1 MRCPYCASE
10 VPQAAIVCPH
20 CAHDFYLFKPLL
32 ERIEQLEA
40 RLLEQAQAGRVT
52 HEERI
57 AALESEL
64 AALKAGQPA
73 AQGVAVPLATGGQ
86 GLAFRSGAATPL
98 SAVAGSKR
106 YWVSLALALSPTLA
120 LLVVAHIVLLFVYDV
135 KPLYLRF
142 ASILIPIPF
151 GFALL
156 VWHPHR
162 FRISAIGGFAIAAV
176 AVWLMLV
183 TTAYVDNVPVMPQRA
198 RDMREVLEY
207 MASIGLAFLTG
218 LLLGKL
224 RYRRLY
230 MMTPEPNRLTLFL
243 AELFTTNKEGEL
255 GVVRLANRIQKT
267 VSAFTPIG
275 AGAASIYAGI
285 KALIGDGG

>member
-20 CAHDFYLFKPLL
+20 CTRDFYLFKPLL
-32 ERIEQLEA
+32 ERVEQLET
-40 RLLEQAQAGRVT
+40 RLVEQAQAGMAT
-52 HEERI
+52 HEARI

-64 AALKAGQPA
+64 AALKTAQPGAAG
-73 AQGVAVPLATGGQ
+73 GAVPVAAAVQALASRT
-86 GLAFRSGAATPL
+86 GAAPL
-98 SAVAGSKR
+98 SPVAGTKR
-106 YWVSLALALSPTLA
+106 YWVSSVLALSPALA

-135 KPLYLRF
+135 KPLYLRI

-156 VWHPHR
+156 VWHPRR
-162 FRISAIGGFAIAAV
+162 FRISAIGGFAMGVA

-183 TTAYVDNVPVMPQRA
+183 TTAYVDKVPVMPQSA
-198 RDMREVLEY
+198 RDVQEVLEY

-224 RYRRLY
+224 RYRRLHLA
-230 MMTPEPNRLTLFL
+230 PEPNRLIVFL
-243 AELFTTNKEGEL
+243 AELFTTDKASEL
-255 GVVRLANRIQKT
+255 GVVQLAGRIQKT
-267 VSAFTPIG
+267 VSAFAPIG
-275 AGAASIYAGI
+275 AGAASIYAGV
-285 KALIGDGG
+285 KALIGHGG